1 MEDLTAFPA
10 DPSLLQLAIASDP
23 ELMLEVFRT
32 HLRPLTR
39 ETCHIQACQVS
50 RIRYRRG
57 ARCVLQYTLRLVEP
71 DTGRERNQWVTGVID
86 AAGRAERAWQRL
98 RAVDPAQGVS
108 EAFPTF
114 EPFCFIPTLKMLV
127 QVFPY
132 DRRLPG
138 LCRLMTKP
146 SPDLEPLLLG
156 GFGSGGWRA
165 EHYDVEPIRYRAQ
178 LGAVLRYSVH
188 ARDAATGREE
198 EKRFYVKIYRDEEGE
213 RAHQV
218 LQALWERAE
227 GGEGF
232 IVGRPMAYL
241 KSLHALVQEEAPGV
255 SLQQILLENSGTA
268 AVRKVAWTL
277 AVFHQEDLAM
287 TRRHSC
293 EDEIADLKRAGALL
307 QWACPRLKTEVEAIV
322 SAVAKDLEDVPPGP
336 THRDLKPDHILL
348 DGDRLALIDLDWFTG
363 ADPVLDAAALLA
375 TISSMPFRFP
385 VPHDRVRT
393 AARTLAEEYFIHVP
407 RAWRR
412 RLPMHYA
419 GAALREAVGFFR
431 RQEPDWPETIAALVE
446 EARDSLTGRIW
457 R

>member
-1 MEDLTAFPA
+1 MDKAFPA
-10 DPSLLQLAIASDP
+10 DPDLPQLAIASDP
-23 ELMLEVFRT
+23 GLMLEVFRT

-39 ETCHIQACQVS
+39 GTYRIQDCQVS

-71 DTGRERNQWVTGVID
+71 RTGREWSQWVAGVI
-86 AAGRAERAWQRL
+86 AAEDRAERVWQRL
-98 RAVDPAQGVS
+98 QAVDPAQEVPG
-108 EAFPTF
+108 AFPTF
-114 EPFCFIPTLKMLV
+114 EPICFVSTLKMLV

-146 SPDLEPLLLG
+146 SPDLETLLLS
-156 GFGSGGWRA
+156 GFGAGNWRA
-165 EHYDVEPIRYRAQ
+165 EPWDIEPIRYRAQ

-188 ARDAATGREE
+188 ARDTVMGRAE

-227 GGEGF
+227 AGGEGF

-255 SLQQILLENSGTA
+255 SLQQILLENSDTA